1 VLGSS
6 DQGIERRRLWEPK
19 RAGESKSLVVNEGK
33 NQKAEDFRGNEE
45 NRRELEAEENIT
57 QIYRYR

>member
-6 DQGIERRRLWEPK
+6 DQGIERQCLWEPK
-19 RAGESKSLVVNEGK
+19 RTDKSKSLVVNEGK
-33 NQKAEDFRGNEE
+33 NQKAEDFCGNEE
-45 NRRELEAEENIT
+45 NRHELEAEENIT